1 MDVYGKPLD
10 TPERKLMQFVA
21 SEMEP
26 KLFVKHKNDFTFRM
40 ITQIRKPK
48 DKYKYRPKKKYLTKQ
63 MRRENNLDKLPKNDW
78 NYNALQEMR
87 NMWHSYMTKCLAS
100 LHLASEKV
108 PDVTDNKYAQFHSVL
123 AKSELTGAN
132 ITVEKSNNPSYV
144 GMEGTIVLETQ
155 QTFQIVTPKNQLKI
169 LLKSGSV
176 FIFHVGSMQFT
187 IYGNSLLIRPHE
199 RCVKK
204 IKSFINI
211 DL

>member
-1 MDVYGKPLD
+1 
-10 TPERKLMQFVA
+10 
-21 SEMEP
+21 
-26 KLFVKHKNDFTFRM
+26 
-40 ITQIRKPK
+40 
-48 DKYKYRPKKKYLTKQ
+48 
-63 MRRENNLDKLPKNDW
+63 MRRESNLDKLPKTDW

-155 QTFQIVTPKNQLKI
+155 QTFQIVTPKNQLKSKTLIIHLKLYI
-169 LLKSGSV
+169 LTKFCCSFV
-176 FIFHVGSMQFT
+176 KIWFRFHFPRW
-187 IYGNSLLIRPHE
+187 IYAIYHLRQLVTHPTSRTLRQEDQI
-199 RCVKK
+199 
-204 IKSFINI
+204 IY
-211 DL
+211 